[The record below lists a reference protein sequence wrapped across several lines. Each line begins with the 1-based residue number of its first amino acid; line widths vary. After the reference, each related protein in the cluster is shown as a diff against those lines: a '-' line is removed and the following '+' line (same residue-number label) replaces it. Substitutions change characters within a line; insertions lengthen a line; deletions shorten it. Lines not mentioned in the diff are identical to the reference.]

1 MAIELSTNDCGSLS
15 DSDLE
20 AIARLGE
27 FQGIE
32 FDVGFLSK
40 QRDDWVLN
48 ALAVE
53 EGEML
58 GAMFFTL
65 ERIGGTPC
73 ILINLASTKPS
84 TEEKVYLYG
93 LLKEAYARALLAFPD
108 EDVLVG
114 AKLVSPNAY
123 DLFAGLTDIIPRP
136 GHKPSGEER
145 AWTRRLAKRFCI
157 DGELDDRNCH
167 ACASDEPFGL
177 IAYRL
182 KDDPDNEFSAVF
194 ERREDDSSSA
204 VVVFGWA
211 MAEDLSA
218 GSLPEVVL

>member
-20 AIARLGE
+20 GIARLGE
-27 FQGIE
+27 SQGIQ

-53 EGEML
+53 DGEML
-58 GAMFFTL
+58 GAMIFTL

-73 ILINLASTKPS
+73 VLIDLAITKPS
-84 TEEKVYLYG
+84 KEEKVYLFG

-114 AKLVSPNAY
+114 AKLVSPHAY
-123 DLFAGLTDIIPRP
+123 DVFTGLTDIVPRP
-136 GHKPSGEER
+136 GHRPSGEER

-157 DGELDDRNCH
+157 DNGLDDRNCH
-167 ACASDEPFGL
+167 VYAEDQPFGL

-182 KDDPDNEFSAVF
+182 KEAPESEYASVF
-194 ERREDDSSSA
+194 ECCGDDDNSA

-218 GSLPEVVL
+218 GSLPEVVV